1 MGLKEEIKEKAKTF
15 GFDLCGV
22 SDLLQIQ
29 KAENP
34 PHRGLRKPL
43 EIMPEAKSLVILGFV
58 LWDESFNSVVV
69 SVPTPDRQH
78 PDIYGFYY
86 DIMEARAWRLSNWL
100 QKEKGIISIPTLE
113 VQLKP
118 AAMLAGLG
126 FIGHNTLVITP
137 EYGPR
142 VRWIALLVNTEL
154 TPDKPYSRDLCAEQP
169 LCQNKELC
177 VKACPFQAIVP
188 GPSQGVPPGEKVK
201 VFDCVILHQADKVLE
216 EKWEKYIRRT
226 TERGFMECTR
236 CNVVCPY
243 GKPVDD
249 KIIPEKR
256 GEISH
261 VQS

>member
-1 MGLKEEIKEKAKTF
+1 MGLKEEVNEKAKSF

-22 SDLLQIQ
+22 SDLLQIE

-34 PHRGLRKPL
+34 PYRGLRRPL
-43 EIMPEAKSLVILGFV
+43 EVMPEAQSLIVLGFV
-58 LWDESFNSVVV
+58 VWDESFNSVVV
-69 SVPTPDRQH
+69 SVPTSEKKQ
-78 PDIYGFYY
+78 IEVYGFYY
-86 DIMEARAWRLSNWL
+86 EVMEARAWRLSHWL
-100 QKEKGIISIPTLE
+100 QKEKGINSIPTLE
-113 VQLKP
+113 IQLKP

-142 VRWIALLVNTEL
+142 VRWIALLVNAVL
-154 TPDKPYSRDLCAEQP
+154 TPDEPFSRNLCAEQP
-169 LCQNKELC
+169 LCQDKALC
-177 VKACPFQAIVP
+177 VTACPFQAIIP

-201 VFDCVILHQADKVLE
+201 VFDCVILHQADKELE
-216 EKWEKYIRRT
+216 KKWEQYIRRT

-243 GKPVDD
+243 GKPVED

-256 GEISH
+256 GLL
-261 VQS
+261 

>member
-1 MGLKEEIKEKAKTF
+1 MELKKEIKEKAKSF

-22 SDLLQIQ
+22 SDLLEIE

-43 EIMPEAKSLVILGFV
+43 EVMPEAKSLIILGFV
-58 LWDESFNSVVV
+58 VWDENFNSVVV
-69 SVPTPDRQH
+69 SIPTSDRQH

-86 DIMEARAWRLSNWL
+86 DIMESRAWRLCHWL
-100 QKEKGIISIPTLE
+100 LKEKGIFSIPTLE

-126 FIGHNTLVITP
+126 FIGHNTQLITP

-142 VRWIALLVNTEL
+142 VRWIALLVNAEL
-154 TPDKPYSRDLCAEQP
+154 TPDAPFDRDLCAEQP
-169 LCQNKELC
+169 LCQKKELC
-177 VKACPFQAIVP
+177 VKACPFQAIVT
-188 GPSQGVPPGEKVK
+188 GPSQGVPPGEKVQI
-201 VFDCVILHQADKVLE
+201 DNCVIFHECDKDLE
-216 EKWEKYIRRT
+216 KKWEQYIRRT
-226 TERGFMECTR
+226 SERGFMECTR

-243 GKPVDD
+243 GKPVED

-256 GEISH
+256 GLL
-261 VQS
+261 